1 MCSDSHPCR
10 FFFRSLLACYTI
22 RKISDKQKC
31 FAGNLSNSKNN
42 MNEYS
47 TTFGNSVADSM
58 PAQRA
63 QFIRKTYML
72 LAAAILA
79 FAVVEMGLFVS
90 GYAELIATTLL
101 GTRYSWLIVLGAFMG
116 ISYLANRWAVSETS
130 SAVQYMGL
138 GIFILAE
145 AVIFVPM
152 IFIAASYSDA
162 SVIPKAGIVTLGL
175 FLGITATV
183 FLTKA
188 DFSWLAPIVA
198 IGGFAALGFIVAS
211 IVFGF
216 SLGSV
221 FAFAMVAFAGTAI
234 LYNTSQV
241 LHQFNPNQHVAASL
255 TLFAGIALLFWYIL
269 SIFSSRD

>member
-1 MCSDSHPCR
+1 
-10 FFFRSLLACYTI
+10 
-22 RKISDKQKC
+22 
-31 FAGNLSNSKNN
+31 
-42 MNEYS
+42 MNDYS

-79 FAVVEMGLFVS
+79 FVVLETFLFVS
-90 GYAELIATTLL
+90 GAAYAIL
-101 GTRYSWLIVLGAFMG
+101 SVMVLGGSMGWLVVLALFMG
-116 ISYLANRWAVSETS
+116 ISYLANRWAVSDTS
-130 SAVQYMGL
+130 STVQYLGL

-152 IFIAASYSDA
+152 IFLAATYSDA

-188 DFSWLAPIVA
+188 DFSWLAPIIA